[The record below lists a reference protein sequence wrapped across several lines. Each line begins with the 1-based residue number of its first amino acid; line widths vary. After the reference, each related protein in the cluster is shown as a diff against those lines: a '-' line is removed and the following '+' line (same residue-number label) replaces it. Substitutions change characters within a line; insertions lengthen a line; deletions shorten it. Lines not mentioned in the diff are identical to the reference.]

1 MKKVIYY
8 TYLGDKGVLT
18 TQLQIPG
25 AISIKKIMLAADKGK
40 KLTKDNEHFTSLILV
55 PETEVDKWYEVD
67 DVTGQE

>member
-25 AISIKKIMLAADKGK
+25 ATSVKKIMLAADEGK
-40 KLTKDNEHFTSLILV
+40 TLTKDGKHFTSLILV
-55 PETEVDKWYEVD
+55 PETEVALWYEID
-67 DVTGQE
+67 A

>member
-25 AISIKKIMLAADKGK
+25 ATSVKKVMLAADEGK
-40 KLTKDNEHFTSLILV
+40 KLTKDEKHFTSLILV
-55 PETEVDKWYEVD
+55 PETEVALWYEID
-67 DVTGQE
+67 A

>member
-25 AISIKKIMLAADKGK
+25 AISVKKVMLAADEGK
-40 KLTKDNEHFTSLILV
+40 KLTKDGKHFTSLILV
-55 PETEVDKWYEVD
+55 PETEVALWYEID
-67 DVTGQE
+67 A

>member
-25 AISIKKIMLAADKGK
+25 ATSVKKVMLSADEGK
-40 KLTKDNEHFTSLILV
+40 KLTKDGKHFTSLVLV
-55 PETEVDKWYEVD
+55 PETEVSLWYEV
-67 DVTGQE
+67 EA

>member
-25 AISIKKIMLAADKGK
+25 ATSVKKIMLAADKGK
-40 KLTKDNEHFTSLILV
+40 TLTKDGKHFTSLILV
-55 PETEVDKWYEVD
+55 PETEVAFWYEID
-67 DVTGQE
+67 A

>member
-25 AISIKKIMLAADKGK
+25 ATSVKKVMLAADEGK
-40 KLTKDNEHFTSLILV
+40 KLTKDGKHFTSLILV
-55 PETEVDKWYEVD
+55 PETEVALWYEID
-67 DVTGQE
+67 A

>member
-25 AISIKKIMLAADKGK
+25 ATSVKKVMLAADEGK
-40 KLTKDNEHFTSLILV
+40 KLTKDGKHFTSLILV
-55 PETEVDKWYEVD
+55 PETEVTLWYEID
-67 DVTGQE
+67 A